1 MEEINVI
8 INNTSGVYTLQMYK
22 ILIDIRIKELNG
34 LNNSNKLVTARQAV
48 Q

>member
-8 INNTSGVYTLQMYK
+8 INNTSGIYTLEVYK

-34 LNNSNKLVTARQAV
+34 LNKNMIVTARQAV